1 MSTQSSSK
9 QSETQIFRYVL
20 LSFAFVAYVICG
32 IVFQVPFLTIL
43 PLFVSLFVVMLQAR
57 VNRFGYLLGGINS
70 VLYAIVYISTGIY
83 ASAASALLFSLPIQL
98 MTFLRWQKHSY
109 EKSTVLRKMS
119 NKGRILTLALFL
131 VSWGAILGAL
141 ILLGSD
147 FAILDTSVSLLG
159 ILVSLL
165 TMLAYIEYAP
175 LWLLSNI
182 LSLMLTIQVTLT
194 DISFLPHAVA
204 GVYNLICTATALFNV
219 FRLYKKQ
226 TTTVNEPH
234 PDII

>member
-1 MSTQSSSK
+1 MSSQSSTK
-9 QSETQIFRYVL
+9 QTASQIFRYAL
-20 LSFAFVAYVICG
+20 IFAAFVAYVICG
-32 IVFQVPFLTIL
+32 ILFQVPFLTIL

-70 VLYAIVYISTGIY
+70 VLYAIVYISSGIY
-83 ASAASALLFSLPIQL
+83 ASAASALFFSLPIQL
-98 MTFLRWQKHSY
+98 ITFIRWQKHSY
-109 EKSTVLRKMS
+109 EKSTVLHKMS
-119 NKGRILTLALFL
+119 AKGRILTLVLFL
-131 VSWGAILGAL
+131 VAWGATLGAL
-141 ILLGSD
+141 TLLGSD

-182 LSLMLTIQVTLT
+182 LSLMLTVQVTLT

-204 GVYNLICTATALFNV
+204 GIYNLICTVSALFNV
-219 FRLYKKQ
+219 AHLYKKQ
-226 TTTVNEPH
+226 NTTATEAIPETN
-234 PDII
+234 